1 MLRIPKIFHRIWV
14 GEKPMP
20 DEFVEFGRS
29 WRELHPGWVMI
40 EWNRPEQLQP
50 LVNASHIGEARNA
63 AQLSDVL
70 RYEVLHRFG
79 GVYLDTDF
87 ICQKNIEPLLQDA
100 DFVGAGEK
108 PDMVSAGFIAA
119 VPSQVV
125 IKAALAMLP
134 SRITSRMHQ
143 ASATGPGLLTEAWR
157 PYRFLPEVVA
167 YGPELFYPY
176 PWTEKHRRH
185 EAFPDA
191 YAIHHWA
198 GSWL

>member
-1 MLRIPKIFHRIWV
+1 
-14 GEKPMP
+14 
-20 DEFVEFGRS
+20 
-29 WRELHPGWVMI
+29 MI

-50 LVNASHIGEARNA
+50 LVNADCVAAARNY

-70 RYEVLHRFG
+70 RYELLMQLG
-79 GVYLDTDF
+79 GVYIDTDF
-87 ICQKNIEPLLQDA
+87 VCQKNVEPLLDGYE
-100 DFVGAGEK
+100 FVGAGEK

-119 VPSQVV
+119 VPRHP
-125 IKAALAMLP
+125 IIRTAAAMLP
-134 SRITSRMHQ
+134 ERIRSNLHQ
-143 ASATGPGLLTEAWR
+143 AKATGPGLLTEAWKQ
-157 PYRFLPEVVA
+157 YRFLSSVVA

-176 PWTEKHRRH
+176 PWKEKHRRH